1 MDVLLGVGGNDD
13 AFRALARTLERVAET
28 GDDLTVATLE
38 NPDSSLTVD
47 EIDDRVRD
55 MIADA
60 DVPVDVRHLA
70 GDPGSQLVDLADR
83 EEFDR
88 IVLGG
93 GEESAMGK
101 IRVGN
106 VAEFVILN
114 AQTTVTLV
122 R

>member
-1 MDVLLGVGGNDD
+1 MDVLLGVGGTDD
-13 AFRALARTLERVAET
+13 SFHALERMLDRVAET

-38 NPDSSLTVD
+38 NPDSSVSVD
-47 EIDDRVRD
+47 EVDDRVQELV
-55 MIADA
+55 ADA
-60 DVPVDVRHLA
+60 AVAVDVRHLA
-70 GDPGSQLVDLADR
+70 GDPGSQLVDLAGR